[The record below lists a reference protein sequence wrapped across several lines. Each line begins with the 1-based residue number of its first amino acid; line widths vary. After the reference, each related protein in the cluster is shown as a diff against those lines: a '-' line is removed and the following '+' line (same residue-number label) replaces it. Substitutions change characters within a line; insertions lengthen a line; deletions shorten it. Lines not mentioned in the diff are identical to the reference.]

1 MGHTTKYGNYY
12 TDSEWQEAQ
21 EIFAQEAADTNKYF
35 EVRDAALTKAAAILH
50 KEFPEV
56 PQSTFRSALAQA
68 FEQEPREIK
77 FSSTQ
82 KQERFAAAE
91 KWIESQIKGL

>member
-12 TDSEWQEAQ
+12 TSSEWQEAQ
-21 EIFAQEAADTNKYF
+21 EIFAQEATDTRNYF
-35 EVRDAALTKAAAILH
+35 EAKDAALTKAAAVLH

-68 FEQEPREIK
+68 FEEAPREIK
-77 FSSTQ
+77 FSSAE
-82 KQERFAAAE
+82 KQARFTAAE